1 LALVYQVGYFTDSA
15 GKMINLTVSPD
26 YKSIIIKFPYD
37 AAIVEKV
44 KEELTPRP
52 IYNTIKLQTAEVKK
66 FSHWQ
71 IEADADS
78 RARLEAIRSDPAYSI
93 ADSVWA
99 LFDVAAELRAANYAL
114 SMARAS
120 DFEAQRLGGV
130 LRDFQRAGADYIARN
145 SGGVLMADEM
155 GLGKT
160 IQALAAVESRERFPL
175 LIVSPAVVKYNW
187 YHESVKWLGHRSI
200 NVMDGSSPMEYNEI
214 TIINYDLLEK
224 RFDDLDSVVW
234 HTIIFDESHYLKN
247 YKAARTKAA
256 TQLAAHAGSRIL
268 LSGTPILN
276 RPQELIS
283 QLIVMDKIHLFGG
296 FWPFVNRYCK
306 AKKTR
311 FGWDFSGAANLEELN
326 KKLRESCMI
335 RREKREVLSELP
347 EKTRADLWVNINNRP
362 EYTKAESDLIE
373 YLKTDAI
380 IKAAAMAEI
389 NEKTQNEFERLI
401 LAGATNPAATLES
414 QEFRRALIVE
424 YREGVA
430 QKAARAETLVKI
442 GVLKQIAAR
451 GKIDAARAWIRN
463 FFENGKTKLIVF
475 AWHKFIID
483 ELTNEFKCN
492 SITGETSA
500 EDKNNFVHDFQNGAA
515 KMLVCNIQAGG
526 VGITLTAADSSLFL
540 ELGWNPGLMD
550 QAEDRIHRIG
560 QEAAA
565 VTIYRMLAESTIDRG
580 VLEMIEAKRGD
591 IENAIDGFEYVRQW
605 LLNREVM
612 K

>member
-1 LALVYQVGYFTDSA
+1 
-15 GKMINLTVSPD
+15 MINLTVSPD

-44 KEELTPRP
+44 KNDLAPRP
-52 IYNTIKLQTAEVKK
+52 IYNTIKLQTAEIKK

-71 IEADADS
+71 IEPDADS
-78 RARLEAIRSDPAYSI
+78 RARLESVRSDSAYQI

-99 LFDVAAELRAANYAL
+99 LFDVAAELRAKNYAL
-114 SMARAS
+114 SMARES
-120 DFEAQRLGGV
+120 DFEAQRLGGT

-145 SGGVLMADEM
+145 AGGVLMADEM

-175 LIVSPAVVKYNW
+175 LIVCPAVVKYNW

-200 NVMDGSSPMEYNEI
+200 NVMDGSSPMEYSEI

-224 RFDDLDSVVW
+224 RLGDLDSVEW
-234 HTIIFDESHYLKN
+234 HTVIFDESHYLKN

-256 TQLAAHAGSRIL
+256 TQLASHAGSRIL
-268 LSGTPILN
+268 LSGTPLLN

-283 QLIVMDKIHLFGG
+283 QLIIMDKIHIFGG
-296 FWPFVNRYCK
+296 FWPFVNRYCA
-306 AKKTR
+306 AKQTR
-311 FGWDFSGAANLEELN
+311 HGWDFSGAANLEELN
-326 KKLRESCMI
+326 RILRESCMI
-335 RREKREVLSELP
+335 RREKKEVLSELP

-362 EYTKAESDLIE
+362 EYIRAESDLIE
-373 YLKTDAI
+373 YLKTDAMV
-380 IKAAAMAEI
+380 KAADMDEI
-389 NEKTQNEFERLI
+389 NEKTQKEFERLI
-401 LAGATNPAATLES
+401 LTGLTNPDATLTS
-414 QEFRRALIVE
+414 QEFRRALIAE
-424 YREGVA
+424 YRDGIA
-430 QKAARAETLVKI
+430 QKADRAETLVKI

-451 GKIDAARAWIRN
+451 GKIDAAKAWIKN
-463 FFENGKTKLIVF
+463 FFENGKNKLVVF

-483 ELTNEFKCN
+483 SLADEFKCAT
-492 SITGETSA
+492 ITGETSPEEKTQA
-500 EDKNNFVHDFQNGAA
+500 VYEFQNDPAV

-560 QEAAA
+560 QEAEA

-605 LLNREVM
+605 LLNRSQ

>member
-1 LALVYQVGYFTDSA
+1 
-15 GKMINLTVSPD
+15 MINLTVSPD
-26 YKSIIIKFPYD
+26 YKSIIIKFHYD
-37 AAIVEKV
+37 SALVDKV
-44 KEELTPRP
+44 KNDLAPRP

-71 IEADADS
+71 IEPDAAS
-78 RARLEAIRSDPAYSI
+78 RARLVAIRSDPAYQI

-99 LFDVAAELRAANYAL
+99 LFDVAAELRAKNYAL
-114 SMARAS
+114 SMARES
-120 DFEAQRLGGV
+120 DFTVMSLGGV

-175 LIVSPAVVKYNW
+175 LIVCPAVVKYNW

-200 NVMDGSSPMEYNEI
+200 NVMDGSSEMVFSEI
-214 TIINYDLLEK
+214 VIINYDLLE
-224 RFDDLDSVVW
+224 RRLADLDSVEW

-247 YKAARTKAA
+247 YKATRTKAA

-283 QLIVMDKIHLFGG
+283 QLIIMDKLHLFGG
-296 FWPFVNRYCK
+296 FWPFVNRYCA
-306 AKKTR
+306 AKQTR
-311 FGWDFSGAANLEELN
+311 HGWDLSGAANLEELN
-326 KKLRESCMI
+326 RILRESCMI
-335 RREKREVLSELP
+335 RREKREVLDELP

-362 EYTKAESDLIE
+362 EYLKAESDLIA

-380 IKAAAMAEI
+380 VKAAAMAEI
-389 NEKTQNEFERLI
+389 NEKTQTEFERLI
-401 LAGATNPAATLES
+401 LSGSTNPAATLES
-414 QEFRRALIVE
+414 QEFRRGLIVE

-451 GKIDAARAWIRN
+451 GKIDAARAWIKN
-463 FFENGKTKLIVF
+463 FFENEKTKLVVF

-483 ELTNEFKCN
+483 SLAVEFKCAT
-492 SITGETSA
+492 ITGETSA
-500 EDKNNFVHDFQNGAA
+500 EEKTQAVYEFQNDPAV

-550 QAEDRIHRIG
+550 QAEDRIHRMG
-560 QEAAA
+560 QKAEA

-605 LLNREVM
+605 LLNREVT

>member
-1 LALVYQVGYFTDSA
+1 
-15 GKMINLTVSPD
+15 MINLTVSPD

-44 KEELTPRP
+44 KNDLAPRP
-52 IYNTIKLQTAEVKK
+52 IYNTIKLETAEIKK

-71 IEADADS
+71 LELDADS
-78 RARLEAIRSDPAYSI
+78 RARLEAIRSDPAYQI
-93 ADSVWA
+93 EESVWA
-99 LFDVAAELRAANYAL
+99 LFDVAAELRAKNYAL
-114 SMARAS
+114 SMARES
-120 DFEAQRLGGV
+120 DFEPQRLGGI

-175 LIVSPAVVKYNW
+175 LIVCPAVVKYNW

-200 NVMDGSSPMEYNEI
+200 NVMDGSSPMEYREI

-224 RFDDLDSVVW
+224 RLADLDSVEW

-256 TQLAAHAGSRIL
+256 TQLASHAGSRIL

-283 QLIVMDKIHLFGG
+283 QLIIMDKIHIFGG
-296 FWPFVNRYCK
+296 FWPFVNRYCA
-306 AKKTR
+306 AKQTR
-311 FGWDFSGAANLEELN
+311 HGWDLSGAANLEELN
-326 KKLRESCMI
+326 RKLRESCMI
-335 RREKREVLSELP
+335 RREKKEVLSELP
-347 EKTRADLWVNINNRP
+347 AKTRADLWVNINNRP
-362 EYTKAESDLIE
+362 EYLKAESDLIA

-380 IKAAAMAEI
+380 VKAAAMAEI
-389 NEKTQNEFERLI
+389 NEKTQTEFEKLI
-401 LAGATNPAATLES
+401 LTGATNPAATLES
-414 QEFRRALIVE
+414 QEFRRGLIAE

-451 GKIDAARAWIRN
+451 GKIDAAKAWIKN
-463 FFENGKTKLIVF
+463 YFENGKSKLVVF

-483 ELTNEFKCN
+483 ELSNEFKCAT
-492 SITGETSA
+492 ITGETSA
-500 EDKNNFVHDFQNGAA
+500 EEKTRAVAGFQNDPAV

-550 QAEDRIHRIG
+550 QAEDRIHRMG
-560 QEAAA
+560 QKAEA

-591 IENAIDGFEYVRQW
+591 IENAIDGFEYVKEW
-605 LLNREVM
+605 LLKRGE

>member
-1 LALVYQVGYFTDSA
+1 
-15 GKMINLTVSPD
+15 MINLTVSPD

-44 KEELTPRP
+44 KDELAPRP
-52 IYNTIKLQTAEVKK
+52 IYNTIKLETAEVKK

-71 IEADADS
+71 IEADAES
-78 RARLEAIRSDPAYSI
+78 RARLDAIRSDPAYQI
-93 ADSVWA
+93 DDSVWA

-114 SMARAS
+114 SMARES
-120 DFEAQRLGGV
+120 DFEAQRLGGT

-224 RFDDLDSVVW
+224 RFNDLDSVVW

-256 TQLAAHAGSRIL
+256 TLLAAHAESRIL

-306 AKKTR
+306 AKRTR

-362 EYTKAESDLIE
+362 EYTKAENDLIE

-389 NEKTQNEFERLI
+389 NEKTQTEFERLI
-401 LAGATNPAATLES
+401 LAGSTNPAATLES
-414 QEFRRALIVE
+414 QEFRRGLIAE

-451 GKIDAARAWIRN
+451 GKIDAARAWIKN
-463 FFENGKTKLIVF
+463 FFENGKTKLVVF

-483 ELTNEFKCN
+483 SLADEFKCAT
-492 SITGETSA
+492 ITGETGA
-500 EDKNNFVHDFQNGAA
+500 EEKTRAVADFQNDPNI

-560 QEAAA
+560 QEADA

-591 IENAIDGFEYVRQW
+591 IENAVDGFEYVRQW
-605 LLNREVM
+605 LLNREVT